1 MKTIPATELLDA
13 PLGYSDQAQYSAVC
27 PECASAYSDRDLYP
41 DDDPDPIFDLDG
53 RLLPLRRQA
62 DVPVGTECCME
73 ANGCG
78 DTRSSVREVTLA
90 DGQTVLAWVCEE
102 LVSTVLRGG
111 AEQAANGPEYQLR

>member
-13 PLGYSDQAQYSAVC
+13 PPGCSDQAQYSVVC
-27 PECASAYSDRDLYP
+27 PECASAYSDHDLYP
-41 DDDPDPIFDLDG
+41 DPDPIFDRNG
-53 RLLPLRRQA
+53 NLLPLRRQA
-62 DVPVGTECCME
+62 NVPVGTECCME

-102 LVSTVLRGG
+102 LVD
-111 AEQAANGPEYQLR
+111 GPKYQLR